1 MTAERDAESHGHSVC
16 LQGNYSL
23 ALNEYMHAYRLAPQ
37 EPLVLLCIGVAL
49 LNQVMQKK
57 VPDRDRAVLQC
68 FAFLQASACL
78 FPSITAACLAYG
90 SVHLTC

>member
-1 MTAERDAESHGHSVC
+1 
-16 LQGNYSL
+16 
-23 ALNEYMHAYRLAPQ
+23 MHIGLRHRK
-37 EPLVLLCIGVAL
+37 PLVLLCIGVAL

-78 FPSITAACLAYG
+78 S
-90 SVHLTC
+90 